1 MGIYRPCRGWKAA
14 IECSCRTEMICYCF
28 QQWRACPLS
37 SSEIVTPQM
46 LSVKAV
52 NDRCGSGKGQRVRE
66 SHQGKDKERNKVS
79 GWECACVCGIGV
91 QWETMTQISAHVW
104 QPGSFQHSGPAHP
117 PASIHSDNDVS
128 AMTKTTWYLEALV
141 THVYPKD
148 VLLWDCT
155 ALWTHL
161 AWKRLHCVSL
171 WWMDVFKSVSCS
183 SFIMCLPVSIQFFA
197 HATWKGYKSDTFWSG
212 TIKCFG
218 HFIELI
224 CWECYP
230 NSCFFRHLAD
240 AKLH

>member
-14 IECSCRTEMICYCF
+14 LECSCRTEMICYCF

-46 LSVKAV
+46 FSVKAV

-141 THVYPKD
+141 THVCILKMCCCETAPLCGHTWPENVYIVFPCD
-148 VLLWDCT
+148 GWMSLNQCPAAHLSCVYLSAFSFLLMLPGRVTSLTHFEAALLNVL
-155 ALWTHL
+155 
-161 AWKRLHCVSL
+161 
-171 WWMDVFKSVSCS
+171 
-183 SFIMCLPVSIQFFA
+183 
-197 HATWKGYKSDTFWSG
+197 AT
-212 TIKCFG
+212 
-218 HFIELI
+218 L
-224 CWECYP
+224 
-230 NSCFFRHLAD
+230 
-240 AKLH
+240 